1 MSETQTKRSPW
12 LAAALSLVSTG
23 LGHVYCGR
31 IVRGLALFCGS
42 LLFAPLAVALAL
54 ISPATAILVVLILA
68 FVAVIGLYLFA
79 VVDAWRLARAVGTSF
94 TPRDYNT
101 PLVYLLLGLVGVI
114 YPAAALVYL
123 RGHVFEAFSI
133 PTNSMVPTILEGDHV
148 LVNKMVSSTPERG
161 DVVVFR
167 APSRPGQ
174 NWIKRVIG
182 LPGDRV
188 EVRDGEVFINGK
200 KLERERVPGSH
211 LPELGP
217 QLRGKVYT
225 ENLAGRRYRIQLGG
239 GEEKAAD
246 FAEKTVPEGSYFL
259 LGDNRDNSLDSRGF
273 GFIPRGEIVGEVAY
287 VYLPAEAWS
296 RFGVLRP

>member
-1 MSETQTKRSPW
+1 MSEVPTKRSPW
-12 LAAALSLVSTG
+12 VAAALSLVSTG

-31 IVRGLALFCGS
+31 IVRGLALFCAS
-42 LLFAPLAVALAL
+42 LLFAPFAVALAL
-54 ISPATAILVVLILA
+54 ISPATPVLVILLLA
-68 FVAVIGLYLFA
+68 FLGVIGLYLFA
-79 VVDAWRLARAVGTSF
+79 AVDAWRLARSVRTSF

-101 PLVYLLLGLVGVI
+101 PIVYLLLGLVGLI
-114 YPAAALVYL
+114 YPAGAVVYL

-133 PTNSMVPTILEGDHV
+133 PTSSMVPTILEGDHI
-148 LVNKMVSSTPERG
+148 LVNKMVPSTPERG

-167 APSRPGQ
+167 VPNKPGQ
-174 NWIKRVIG
+174 TWIKRVIG

-188 EVRDGEVFINGK
+188 EIRDGEVFINGK
-200 KLERERVPGSH
+200 KLEHERVPGSH

-217 QLRGKVYT
+217 QLRGKVFT
-225 ENLAGRRYRIQLGG
+225 ENLDGRRYRIQLGG
-239 GEEKAAD
+239 GEEKAAN
-246 FAEKTVPEGSYFL
+246 FPEKMVPEGSYFL